1 VSFPHIC
8 PHCIFRPQE
17 EGMGA
22 SSAAVL
28 VQIDQQLDALMENWT
43 KTLLDNLDD
52 PSARKSIN
60 LLPDRER
67 SREC

>member
-1 VSFPHIC
+1 MS
-8 PHCIFRPQE
+8 FRPQE

-22 SSAAVL
+22 SGAVVL
-28 VQIDQQLDALMENWT
+28 VQIDQQLDALMEKWT
-43 KTLLDNLDD
+43 KTLLDNMDD

-67 SREC
+67 SREN